1 VSKLSDIQR
10 AILSTASQREDGI
23 AALPDQL
30 KVGTAVKVVK
40 PLLKNGLVEEILA
53 KPDVP
58 AWRRDKDEG
67 RTYALVITPAGRA
80 AIDLKPGDHPEVGTD
95 ADHDKDAGAAPA
107 KRAPR
112 ALASKRKRTPD
123 AVVARAGRRQT
134 RQPPA
139 AKSKAAPEPESR
151 PDSKQAKVLA
161 MLRTPRGTTIVAIMK
176 ATGWQRHSVRG
187 FFAGVV
193 RKRLKLNLES
203 EKTDGGRTYRIID
216 KAGVGSAAGR
226 SRHRAA

>member
-10 AILSTASQREDGI
+10 TILSTAAQREDGI

-30 KVGTAVKVVK
+30 KGRPAVKAVK
-40 PLLKNGLVEEILA
+40 PLLTKGLVEEILA
-53 KPDVP
+53 KPDMP
-58 AWRRDKDEG
+58 AWRRDEDEG
-67 RTYALVITPAGRA
+67 RAYALVITPVGRA
-80 AIDLKPGDHPEVGTD
+80 AIDLKPGGHPDVRTD
-95 ADHDKDAGAAPA
+95 ADHEDDDAKAPA

-112 ALASKRKRTPD
+112 AVASKRKRAPD
-123 AVVARAGRRQT
+123 AVVAPTGRRQT
-134 RQPPA
+134 RHHAA
-139 AKSKAAPEPESR
+139 AKSKAASEPKTQPR
-151 PDSKQAKVLA
+151 SKQAKVLA
-161 MLRTPRGTTIVAIMK
+161 MLRTPRGTTIAAIMK
-176 ATGWQRHSVRG
+176 ATGWQQHSVRG

-203 EKTDGGRTYRIID
+203 EKTDGDRIYRIID